1 MAKAPPHLAAVVS
14 RKLFTAECCAV
25 MEPKGNSH
33 RLTLAFRVL
42 RIIIG
47 PAGTEV
53 IRCLAWA
60 QYLV

>member
-53 IRCLAWA
+53 IR
-60 QYLV
+60 